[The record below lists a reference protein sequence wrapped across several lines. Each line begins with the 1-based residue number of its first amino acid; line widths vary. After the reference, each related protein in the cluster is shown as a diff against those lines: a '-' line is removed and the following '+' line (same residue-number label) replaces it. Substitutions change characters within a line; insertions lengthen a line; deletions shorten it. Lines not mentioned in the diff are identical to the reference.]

1 MFKRA
6 LSIIKNAV
14 GVAHPRY
21 SRGAKNY
28 AVLLRKLGRGEEA
41 DSVLDSIK
49 SKKDLIQNGT
59 DKKAQSS
66 SEDKDSEDKGS

>member
-6 LSIIKNAV
+6 LSIIKIAV

-28 AVLLRKLGRGEEA
+28 AVLLRKLGREEEA
-41 DSVLDSIK
+41 DSILDSIK
-49 SKKDLIQNGT
+49 SKQELIQIEN
-59 DKKAQSS
+59 DKKVQSS
-66 SEDKDSEDKGS
+66 SEEKDSEDKGS